1 MSVPEQTA
9 ASDVK
14 LKSLAEIVSRDRKL
28 IIIVTLLFGVI
39 ALVGAIF
46 SEKQYKST
54 IQFSVVSNQQ
64 HGGGAGGMM
73 SQFGALASLAGVSI
87 GGDSE
92 KFEAIALLQSRYLTE
107 MFIEQNDLLPV
118 LFAEGWDAKTGRWIS
133 SDPKKIPTLW
143 KAAEVQFKKIRSVVQ
158 DPKTG
163 LVTLSITWRDPVLAA
178 KWANGLVALTNKLS
192 RDRAIRDSQ
201 RNIAYL
207 SDQVTKT
214 QLVPVQTALSTLL
227 ENEYKQ
233 SMLAGGN
240 EEYALKV
247 IDPGAVPELPSSIR
261 RAFVVLGGL
270 LGGLFLGLLF
280 VFVRSSWRGER

>member
-1 MSVPEQTA
+1 MSVPAQTG

-28 IIIVTLLFGVI
+28 ILIVTGVFTLI

-46 SEKQYKST
+46 SEKQYKAT
-54 IQFSVVSNQQ
+54 VQFSVVTNQQ
-64 HGGGAGGMM
+64 HGGGAGGMIG
-73 SQFGALASLAGVSI
+73 QFGALASLAGVSI

-118 LFAEGWDAKTGRWIS
+118 LFPKSWDAKNARWIS
-133 SDPKKIPTLW
+133 GDPKKIPTLW
-143 KAAEVQFKKIRSVVQ
+143 KGEIQFKKIRSVVQ
-158 DPKTG
+158 DPKTS
-163 LVTLSITWRDPVLAA
+163 LVTVSITWRDPVLAA
-178 KWANGLVALTNKLS
+178 KWANGLVALTNKLT
-192 RDRAIRDSQ
+192 RDRAIRDSE

-207 SDQVTKT
+207 RDQATKT
-214 QLVPVQTALSTLL
+214 QLVPVQTALATLM
-227 ENEYKQ
+227 ESEYKQ

-247 IDPGAVPELPSSIR
+247 IDPAAVPELPSSIR

-270 LGGLFLGLLF
+270 LGGLFVGLLF

>member
-28 IIIVTLLFGVI
+28 IIIVTLLFGLI

-46 SEKQYKST
+46 SEKEYKST

-87 GGDSE
+87 GGESE
-92 KFEAIALLQSRYLTE
+92 KFEALALLQSRYLTE

-118 LFAEGWDAKTGRWIS
+118 LYPKSWDAKAGRWIT

-143 KAAEVQFKKIRSVVQ
+143 KAEVQFKKIRTVVQ

-192 RDRAIRDSQ
+192 RDRAIRDSE

-207 SDQVTKT
+207 RDQATKT
-214 QLVPVQTALSTLL
+214 QIVPVQTALSTLM